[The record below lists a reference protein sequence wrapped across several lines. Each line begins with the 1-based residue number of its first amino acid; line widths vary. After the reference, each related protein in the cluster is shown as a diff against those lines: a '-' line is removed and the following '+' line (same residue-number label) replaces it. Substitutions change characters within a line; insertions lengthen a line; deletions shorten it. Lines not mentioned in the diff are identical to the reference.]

1 MEILSPLP
9 VGSFLV
15 RCSESRI
22 DSLALSV
29 KVPNSAIVH
38 YLITSGGHGWK
49 IKVHIGGEYIT
60 LNEFNA
66 QHESNKFLN
75 TFRAPR
81 NISRRSYRS
90 SFTIPSCANC
100 SPAASRSPAH
110 TRTATRPRQRKTATS
125 STSPRP
131 CQRTSCSRCGRPLDR
146 VRSWT

>member
-49 IKVHIGGEYIT
+49 IKVHRH
-60 LNEFNA
+60 NEFNA
-66 QHESNKFLN
+66 QLEGNKILLI
-75 TFRAPR
+75 FRAPR